1 MRLELAK
8 LREALELIFKHLE
21 ELGYKSI
28 EIPHDY
34 YWDIMAPERYD
45 PYNEPVQELAL
56 GQLADDWSELEK
68 ILRKEN
74 DPISYDLVRLSALL
88 RAVGEE
94 ALG

>member
-8 LREALELIFKHLE
+8 LHEAMELIFKHLA
-21 ELGYKSI
+21 ELGYEYV

-34 YWDIMAPERYD
+34 YWDVMTPERYD

-56 GQLADDWSELEK
+56 GQLSDDWFELEK

-74 DPISYDLVRLSALL
+74 DPINYDLVRLSALL